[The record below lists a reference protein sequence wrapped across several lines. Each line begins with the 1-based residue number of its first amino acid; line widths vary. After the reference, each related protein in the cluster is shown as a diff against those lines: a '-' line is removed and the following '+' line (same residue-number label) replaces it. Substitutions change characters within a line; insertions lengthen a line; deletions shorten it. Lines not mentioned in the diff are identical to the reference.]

1 MVDEHFLICPIEH
14 VQSSLVATDLIR
26 EEIMSYQKRVRSF
39 YKRKR
44 HYPVFFE
51 RNYKTSHMQV
61 QCVPVPIKF
70 EESFVKDIFLV
81 VFCLHFLLSVK
92 KQLRFLGDVHRMG
105 FSLKNF
111 ERRRHT

>member
-1 MVDEHFLICPIEH
+1 MWCFSGGMVNEHFLICPIEH
-14 VQSSLVATDLIR
+14 VQSSMVATDSIR
-26 EEIMSYQKRVRSF
+26 DEIMSYQKKVRSF

-44 HYPVFFE
+44 NYPVFFE

-81 VFCLHFLLSVK
+81 VISSIFFFFS
-92 KQLRFLGDVHRMG
+92 QNNYSFLGDV
-105 FSLKNF
+105 N
-111 ERRRHT
+111 